1 MKSTQ
6 KTEMKKT
13 PPKLTEKMKALLPPT
28 HKISS
33 EQAKNIK
40 EKAAKKTVEDKVEA
54 KFDLN
59 EFINEKLGNLQKKNE
74 KQKIFDSKNSSLADM
89 IKFNTILA
97 HSFYKITDRD
107 LLEVVILALHPEVE
121 VDSIGNPA
129 VKTVIEEVALFKD
142 LLLLGDLST
151 ITQEKKHFEW
161 ILNAPNLSK
170 PAMVAIMTSFITL
183 VMKMTG
189 NKSARF
195 NQRMPAGNLVGKK
208 REEVMSYMII
218 MQTIVNA
225 MSRGNSW
232 KKIEKMEVDLNKIIT
247 EFRRPLLVQMAI

>member
-195 NQRMPAGNLVGKK
+195 NRRMPVGKK

-225 MSRGNSW
+225 MSRGNNW
-232 KKIEKMEVDLNKIIT
+232 KKIKKMGVDLNKIIT